1 MTIGEA
7 ERPGVIAP
15 PPLLFFGFLLL
26 GFASESIWPTAVIP
40 GRALDPVGWVFIVL
54 GVVIFGFALRQFP
67 KAGTSVETRKPT
79 TALITGGPY
88 RLSRNPIYLGASL
101 AFAGTGLVT
110 NSGWLLGLLLPFLL
124 LIRYGVIAREE
135 AYLERKFG
143 QAYRCYKAS
152 TRRWL

>member
-1 MTIGEA
+1 MTVGEA

-54 GVVIFGFALRQFP
+54 GVV
-67 KAGTSVETRKPT
+67 TRKPT